1 MKTGYAALLSALLL
15 SGCAQLND
23 GLGALNSGL
32 ASINKGLKAPLQK
45 TDKSVSQI
53 CAEAN
58 KNPGRANQTFNGLGM
73 TTEGIVHLHDNN
85 FVTDEFFL
93 LKVGSNTVAVSGY
106 PDMNALNEGQ
116 RLKVEGTITNI
127 SKDFGCMIS
136 VNAY

>member
-1 MKTGYAALLSALLL
+1 MKIGYAVLFSAVLL

-32 ASINKGLKAPLQK
+32 SSLNKGLKAPLQK

-53 CAEAN
+53 CAETS
-58 KNPGRANQTFNGLGM
+58 KNPGRANQQFGGLGM
-73 TTEGIVHLHDNN
+73 TAEGVVRLHDSSYIS
-85 FVTDEFFL
+85 DDFFL
-93 LKVGSNTVAVSGY
+93 LKVGSNTVAVRGY
-106 PDMNALNEGQ
+106 SDMNSLNDGQ
-116 RLKVEGTITNI
+116 RLKVDGTITRV

>member
-1 MKTGYAALLSALLL
+1 MKIGYAALLSTLIL

-53 CAEAN
+53 CAEAKN
-58 KNPGRANQTFNGLGM
+58 NPGRANQTFGGLGM
-73 TTEGIVHLHDNN
+73 TAEGVVHLHDENLI
-85 FVTDEFFL
+85 TEPFFL
-93 LKVGSNTVAVSGY
+93 MKVGSNTVAVRGY

-116 RLKVEGTITNI
+116 RLKVDGTITHI
-127 SKDFGCMIS
+127 SKDYGCMIS